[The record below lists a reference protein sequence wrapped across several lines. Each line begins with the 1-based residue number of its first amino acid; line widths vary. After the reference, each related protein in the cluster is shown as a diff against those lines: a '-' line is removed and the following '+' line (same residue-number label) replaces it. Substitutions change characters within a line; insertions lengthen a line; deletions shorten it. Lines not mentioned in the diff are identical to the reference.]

1 MKKMTRRFAAGIA
14 AATLS
19 LGVVAC
25 SDAEDA
31 AKEAGDAAQS
41 AASDATDTAGS
52 AANDAKDSVKGSKDK
67 DADASDSADSS
78 DSADASDSADS
89 SDSADASDS
98 ADSSESSDSEGGKES
113 IETANGEVEVPA
125 DFAKAIKEKAAEWG
139 DPESVETSGDGSIA
153 TFAKDKLLAYSEDAG
168 SQPIVGKIAET
179 WAEEGGLDSE
189 IGLPTAPEKAEGNGW
204 IQEFTNGTISWMK
217 GDSGKYEATIN

>member
-78 DSADASDSADS
+78 DSAGS

-125 DFAKAIKEKAAEWG
+125 DFAKAIKDKAAEWG
-139 DPESVETSGDGSIA
+139 DPQSVETSDNGSIA
-153 TFAKDKLLAYSEDAG
+153 TFAKDKLLAFSEDAG
-168 SQPIVGKIAET
+168 SQPVIGKIAET

-217 GDSGKYEATIN
+217 GASGEYEATLD